1 MTITYYFLYEVLAFV
16 LRTCTALLYNDKVL
30 RSVLGTCI
38 ILVYNHEVLI
48 IRTYIPVLQFSI

>member
-1 MTITYYFLYEVLAFV
+1 MTIMYYFLYEFLAVV
-16 LRTCTALLYNDKVL
+16 LRTCIALLYNDKVL

-48 IRTYIPVLQFSI
+48 IRTYILPFSI